1 MTFFLFLSQRSA
13 LLRLVFA
20 IALAVP
26 IWVGYAL
33 LMKSS

>member
-1 MTFFLFLSQRSA
+1 MTFFLFLSHRSA
-13 LLRLVFA
+13 LLRLVLA

-33 LMKSS
+33 LLKDS

>member
-1 MTFFLFLSQRSA
+1 MTFFLFLSHRSA

-33 LMKSS
+33 LLKGS